1 VKKKWLLTLAV
12 CVGLGLALVVGLGV
26 DDAWQA
32 ARLEARTRDAEEW
45 ARQTSERSRLL
56 HQNGAPLEELFQAD
70 QEEREARVRL
80 QALREKQPWE
90 SWHARLLGEV
100 RRRTGG

>member
-1 VKKKWLLTLAV
+1 VRKWLLTAAV

-26 DDAWQA
+26 GDAWQA
-32 ARLEARTRDAEEW
+32 ARLEARTRDAEERL
-45 ARQTSERSRLL
+45 RQTSDRSYRL
-56 HQNGAPLEELFQAD
+56 HHNGAPLEELFQAD

-90 SWHARLLGEV
+90 SWHAGLLREV
-100 RRRTGG
+100 RRRTGW